1 MPRGKNQKRK
11 LFVLLRFLRSESD
24 EQHPVTM
31 RQLLAALE
39 REDITAERKSVYD
52 DLETLREL
60 GYDVIQTEEQPAG
73 YFLGAREFEL
83 AELKLLVDAVQ
94 SSRFLTEKKSR
105 DLIDKLERLE
115 SRWQAGAL
123 RRQVHVADR
132 VKTMNE
138 SVYYSIDTLH
148 AAISQE
154 KRVSFRYFEW
164 VVPEDGSSFRR
175 QFRHGGAKYCV
186 SPWALM
192 WDNQNYYL
200 VAYDG
205 AAGRIKHYRFDKLD
219 SLSLEDMP
227 REGQEA
233 FADLDL
239 ARYAKSVF
247 GMYGGELRYVGLRF
261 ASSLAGAV
269 ADRFGADVLLARD
282 GADAFR
288 VTVPVAVSPQ
298 FFGWLAG
305 FGSRAQLLSPPDV
318 AQSYAAWLRETL
330 AALPSASE

>member
-11 LFVLLRFLRSESD
+11 LFVLLRTLWSESD
-24 EQHPVTM
+24 EEHPVPM

-39 REDITAERKSVYD
+39 REEITAERKSVYD

-60 GYDVIQTEEQPAG
+60 GFDIIQTDAPLRG

-105 DLIDKLERLE
+105 ELIGKLETLQ

-123 RRQVHVADR
+123 RRQVHVANR

-164 VVPEDGSSFRR
+164 VVPENGSSFQRR
-175 QFRHGGAKYCV
+175 YRHGGAKYSV

-205 AAGRIKHYRFDKLD
+205 GAGRIKHYRVDKLD
-219 SLSLEDMP
+219 ALALEDKP
-227 REGQEA
+227 REGQAA
-233 FADLDL
+233 FADFDL

-247 GMYGGELRYVGLRF
+247 GMYGGELRYVELRF
-261 ASSLAGAV
+261 AASLAGAV
-269 ADRFGADVLLARD
+269 ADRFGAELRPVRD
-282 GADAFR
+282 GEEAFR

-305 FGSRAQLLSPPDV
+305 FGKQVQLLSPPDV
-318 AQSYAAWLRETL
+318 AQSYAGWLRETL
-330 AALPSASE
+330 AALSPDA